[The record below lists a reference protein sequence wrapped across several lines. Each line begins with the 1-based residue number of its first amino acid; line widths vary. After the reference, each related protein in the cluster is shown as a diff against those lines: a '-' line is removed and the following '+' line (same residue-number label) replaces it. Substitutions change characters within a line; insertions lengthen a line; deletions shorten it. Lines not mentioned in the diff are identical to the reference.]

1 MPRAAK
7 HCGYPGCTTLVRG
20 ATYCA
25 QHIGWK
31 TSARTAST
39 DVVTTWQWHQMR
51 GHILTRDH
59 RQCQIRTPGI
69 CTGRATVV
77 DKKIPASA
85 RPDLALDPEN
95 LQAAC
100 QPCNDHKARTFDRA
114 PFGTTS
120 DGGAGPRP
128 PGSQELR

>member
-31 TSARTAST
+31 TSARTASR
-39 DVVTTWQWHQMR
+39 DVLDRPEWKQLR
-51 GHILTRDH
+51 PFILKRDQH
-59 RQCQIRTPGI
+59 LCQIRTPGI

-128 PGSQELR
+128 LGSQERR